1 MAARKPFNE
10 SLGAAW
16 LLFVVVG
23 VILIGGAFGTAWL
36 KTQLAALGL
45 PVWVQALPGVLF
57 LTLGVRL
64 LVQRMK

>member
-1 MAARKPFNE
+1 MAAQKPFNE

-23 VILIGGAFGTAWL
+23 IILIGGAFGTSWL

-45 PVWVQALPGVLF
+45 SVWAQALPGVVF
-57 LTLGVRL
+57 MIVGVRL
-64 LVQRMK
+64 LVRRMR